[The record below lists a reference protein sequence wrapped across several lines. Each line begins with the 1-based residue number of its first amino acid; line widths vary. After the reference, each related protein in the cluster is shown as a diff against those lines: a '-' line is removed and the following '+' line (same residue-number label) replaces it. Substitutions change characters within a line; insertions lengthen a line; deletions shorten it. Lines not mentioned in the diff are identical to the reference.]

1 MPVPAQLL
9 PKQWLLP
16 KLLPRDRVANAV
28 RVFIAALD
36 PAKPYRVTVEVA
48 KVPRSNQQNRYLWG
62 VAYKLIADAV
72 GYEVDEVAE
81 YLCGYMWGWTEKRV
95 PKKPSNPQGIESVP
109 IRTTTTDADGKR
121 SVLSKMEFA
130 DYVSFVQRFGAKHGV
145 HIPDPDQNY
154 AAHEEEA
161 A

>member
-1 MPVPAQLL
+1 MPVHAQLL

-95 PKKPSNPQGIESVP
+95 PKKPSNPTGIESVP
-109 IRTTTTDADGKR
+109 IRTTTTDENGKR

-130 DYVSFVQRFGAKHGV
+130 DYVAFVQRFGAKHGV
-145 HIPDPDQNY
+145 LIPDPDLNH
-154 AAHEEEA
+154 AEHEEA

>member
-1 MPVPAQLL
+1 MPVPAKLL

-16 KLLPRDRVANAV
+16 KLLPRERVAEQIAV
-28 RVFIAALD
+28 FVRALD
-36 PAKPYRVTVEVA
+36 AAKAYRVTVEA
-48 KVPRSNQQNRYLWG
+48 ATIPRTSQQNRYLWG

-72 GYEVDEVAE
+72 GYEVEEVAE

-95 PKKPSNPQGIESVP
+95 PKKPSNPEGIESVP

-121 SVLSKMEFA
+121 SVLNKHDFA
-130 DYVSFVQRFGAKHGV
+130 DYVAFVQRFGAKHGV
-145 HIPDPDQNY
+145 HIPDPDPNY
-154 AAHEEEA
+154 AEQEEA

>member
-1 MPVPAQLL
+1 MPVPAKLL

-16 KLLPRDRVANAV
+16 KLLPRERVAEQIAV
-28 RVFIAALD
+28 FVRALD
-36 PAKPYRVTVEVA
+36 AAKAYRVTVEA
-48 KVPRSNQQNRYLWG
+48 ATIPRTSQQNRYLWG

-95 PKKPSNPQGIESVP
+95 PKKPSNPEGIESVP

-121 SVLSKMEFA
+121 SVLNKHDFA
-130 DYVSFVQRFGAKHGV
+130 DYVAFVQRFGAKHGV
-145 HIPDPDQNY
+145 HIPDPDPNY
-154 AAHEEEA
+154 AEQEEA

>member
-36 PAKPYRVTVEVA
+36 PATPYRVTVEVA

-95 PKKPSNPQGIESVP
+95 PKKPSNPTGIESVP
-109 IRTTTTDADGKR
+109 IRTTTTDENGKR

-130 DYVSFVQRFGAKHGV
+130 DYVAFVQRFGAKHGV
-145 HIPDPDQNY
+145 LIPDPDLNH
-154 AAHEEEA
+154 AEHEEA

>member
-72 GYEVDEVAE
+72 GYEVEEVHE

-95 PKKPSNPQGIESVP
+95 PKKPSNPTGIESVP
-109 IRTTTTDADGKR
+109 IRTTTTDENGKR

-130 DYVSFVQRFGAKHGV
+130 DYVAFVQRFGAKHGV
-145 HIPDPDQNY
+145 LIPDPDLNH
-154 AAHEEEA
+154 AEHEEA